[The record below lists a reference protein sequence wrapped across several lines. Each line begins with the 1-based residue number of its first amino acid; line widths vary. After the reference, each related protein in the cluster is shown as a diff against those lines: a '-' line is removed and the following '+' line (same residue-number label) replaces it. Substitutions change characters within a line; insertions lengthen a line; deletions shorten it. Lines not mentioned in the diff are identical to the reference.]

1 MLLKEL
7 DLSSIDFAISYF
19 DSETNTTVELVNSNT
34 VYAEVRNYD
43 ERKLYKELGTA
54 EIQLA
59 YTEFT
64 RNWIDVFKALAIE
77 YKPLENYNMIESNHE
92 YLQLDNIKHT
102 NNNESTTTDKTT
114 TFDDST
120 FRNNTQTTDN
130 STNTQTTEYMNNLTD
145 DNNINSNQITTV
157 KNMKSGNLGVT
168 TSQQMLQAEIDI
180 RIKNYVKRMVKEFV
194 DEISYYI

>member
-64 RNWIDVFKALAIE
+64 RNWIDVFKVLAIE

-168 TSQQMLQAEIDI
+168 TSQKMLQAEIDI

>member
-64 RNWIDVFKALAIE
+64 RNWIDVFKTLAIE

-168 TSQQMLQAEIDI
+168 TSQKMLQAEIDI